1 MSYDLLIASQCW
13 GDIIRFNKD
22 TIFKDFPDDLVQV
35 DNGSCRG
42 INLLKLLDLFSFSDL
57 LHFVEIYQKLSKRR
71 NAKEIIKYSID
82 FCRKVSLTIEVRT
95 LIEYL
100 ADLSFTENKNKDF
113 YLTLA
118 CYQKRNT

>member
-57 LHFVEIYQKLSKRR
+57 LHFVEIYQKLSKEEMQ
-71 NAKEIIKYSID
+71 KKSLTIQLI
-82 FCRKVSLTIEVRT
+82 FFRKVSLTIEVRT

-113 YLTLA
+113 FLTLA